1 MAIKK
6 GFGSSSIANIAN
18 GNKLDD
24 FSLKSNNNTNNN
36 TNKQPTDR
44 GWLPAPYNI
53 ITEPV
58 NAGGNTTNYGNN
70 YAASKKAFDER
81 VARIDQTE
89 EAANL
94 RQAWATPP
102 RVSIDNGRI
111 KLTGSTQFLAS
122 DTAQQLRNIF
132 KEMEGQTYNTEAL
145 NQQIEAWNV
154 DLQKMAEDN
163 MKNLDALNEMNYSIS
178 QTATSPNPH
187 MLTYSDLLRIGN
199 NVAVGRQEDALNS
212 DKLLF
217 VGYEW
222 DDEGNQIPKYMT
234 AKEFAK
240 EFNSTPD
247 PVGHSKNLAEA
258 FENRSADPLISG
270 KRRAWSQLNT
280 QAAEGDPGAI
290 AKLMYLQG
298 GSEGGPANV
307 VMSGT
312 ERFNDFVFTAS
323 INAMNGLTSG
333 LDFST
338 KWYDA
343 VFGNVLGLPR
353 LVGNI
358 SNVVSNGW
366 DWNKFWESDVVD
378 KQVEEMNDV
387 VSWANSYFSAV
398 TPGSTMLGATLGG
411 IEGMVASIAYNVVS
425 ANIGQELG
433 AKAVN
438 KGLTVAGKVLEK
450 TGQGVKISATIEG
463 AAGKLQGV
471 TSMNGSM
478 VTRTGHTITNA
489 TRGTAEL
496 SIVLPKFLVEKRPG
510 ITRAI
515 TESAFSIQAAS
526 QGAQL
531 AGMAGSDIGV
541 FVTKTTPTFES
552 LFGNGTHSQ
561 SLALATQGTKTVGY
575 RFMLGKKSLDSMR
588 NWSTGIRLGLNLYM
602 VGNYNAI
609 RHIDR
614 YLRDQYNGKDDGDM
628 ASYVAMN
635 TAKDVAI
642 AAALGIGGAT
652 INHFRQISRMSKI
665 APTRVVDAVQI
676 GADNSANGFYT
687 SSTSAQ
693 TAAKTKAKS
702 AEKTAAQAKAE
713 PAQETYTEMTKAFNS
728 SMTANGERFFVPNDA
743 TQATVVPGSSSV
755 AGPQGVAT
763 TTGIIRDNKLI
774 RSRIVPAVGGFNV
787 VSSARDLSTGEE
799 TTDITFHLDFD
810 SANKELQKS
819 TVPIVNPKTLGN
831 SDLAVSAN
839 VAPLSVDGLSAI
851 RHLPDGTSRLRISND
866 VLYLKPEEF
875 EQKVSDIVA
884 QMSPETAVEFTNSV
898 RSIDLDELGA
908 RIYGEGP
915 ELPAPQLRVPNNTE
929 EAKAFARD
937 VATARAVAQYNGD
950 RGVAIPTR
958 IDADTVDIA
967 RRRRMTTDTIF
978 YAQQPTE
985 FQAPEEDILGNK
997 RDDNG
1002 VINEYFGWNAEMDFA
1017 LGGAGKSVD
1026 AYKPGTESTT
1036 DNRYTSLQ
1044 NIIDKNP
1051 NSASL
1056 LRRQIGKTD
1065 YDLASGL
1072 AALWLVQYINDFGGA
1087 SALVNGFNV
1096 TTKTAAKDFI
1106 ASLYSG
1112 IPNAGAGNFTTPWF
1126 TADSIY
1132 DLTYRIG
1139 DESRV
1144 PNSMIAWKVTD
1155 NGNERLRMLDKTP
1168 GAVGDKSLFEYYRDE
1183 KGLVTDVILMS
1194 PDLYFNILK
1203 TEQGLTDEYI
1213 NDIMDGSDY
1222 YVEKISNKEQIDV
1235 PYLLYEKNSLGGYSG
1250 QEGRHRMAAAKRSGL
1265 RWAPVTITHPSGV
1278 DIDDILSRYASS
1290 SKVGATVNYTEW
1302 VSSLITLTSPYSD
1315 PVERFSKAIDEKL
1328 QEAKD
1333 AIAAYNRVY
1342 SGNEPLAGVHELLNI
1357 VENNKKQI
1365 VEFISSPSVEKSND
1379 IYNKVAKKAV
1389 KNFSNGIKEAI
1400 SKDGIKANIDF
1411 YLPGY
1416 IDKETG
1422 IAHLFTTD
1430 NVSIGLSNPDE
1441 AQPNIHVPRGT
1452 KVLRSDYLPY
1462 ITEDEAKNI
1471 NGDISG
1477 YHYII
1482 DTKNGYEKR
1491 GDDFYINKPNGDKHN
1506 PLAIEFTP
1514 KNTAIYYYDNAKNY
1528 GDLTNKLFKP
1538 LHDKKYLHDIYKVI
1552 LPGGDINQKT
1562 NPKLRTTK
1570 SLGIIPETNLTSF
1583 TNDLINRWDE
1593 LAAKNSKGLSLIDM
1607 YSATTNALDTLRE
1620 DFPDL
1625 YRAINDTPSDSSFGT
1640 ELRDIQSFLQQ
1651 RINEAEEAG
1660 ITYNPG
1666 GYMAWDVLG
1675 EMKKNL
1681 SLAALE
1687 NTSKFPSGLSRDMAA
1702 VKKMEGDASH
1712 ESMAPWVGQRGMA
1725 VAGNQVNS
1733 NVNPDDFAIDLGSL
1747 KPGDDYIDYGFAFVS
1762 FNPSVPTYYAN
1773 GKGDRFIIR
1782 YIGQEGTKVYYFG
1795 DQENFADRAHR
1806 ADGGALVIPRK
1817 AHGVVSSVQKMQDGT
1832 TIIYVVLDGKDG
1844 AYKGPIDNAN
1854 SSIEMVK
1861 TKKRETVDV
1870 EVRTPRKY
1878 VVTENGLTKGSF
1890 SDIQEALDY
1899 KAQGDRQI
1907 YELDPDTPVMDR
1919 PPVTTDSLYNPAVR
1933 SESAAGKMPEDTTYE
1948 APKFDASGN
1957 IERFNGL
1964 MASMPLL
1971 RESPTDYTQG
1981 IVDIAREVQSVYSGI
1996 AKTVD
2001 MPGLYE
2007 DYARQIA
2014 EGVEQPTVSPE
2025 LRDALAPLS
2034 SMLDAL
2040 GHYFDPS
2047 GSSLTQDFYLPT
2059 GAPSKKLASVEDALL
2074 HPDRAVDVDNPATVT
2089 FDEILVDPMRI
2100 GDSGFWEKR
2109 SGELFRDEDG
2119 NFTMAKAGTLEENL
2133 IAYTVAALTRGQNA
2147 LLVAANDE
2155 VAFSKFDR
2163 NRNPISTTEALK
2175 GLKGADKNRQK
2186 IRAAQ
2191 IKNARDYGKKLKN
2204 EKINKL
2210 EDNYDDKSVI
2220 DAIEEAYAAKDFAK
2234 DIDYT
2239 RKVAENS
2246 RTLGYRRT
2254 LTINNIKGS
2263 ALRFGTNN
2271 GFRGIANDIRKASY
2285 IKVTGTKWVTRGG
2298 EKRCVAFGLT
2308 DAQMADTEATVSEP
2322 AVNLGD
2328 SAMMLFAPDRA
2339 AGAFYRTILDQSEQW
2354 ATQGG
2359 WNLLNSI
2366 KDFARENFPLLSN
2379 PERAADK
2386 LFQKLT
2392 NNFDAYSDPTALYLA
2407 NQETI
2412 SAWIKSNAARNINS
2426 AIQMADIDAIDD
2438 RTIDAIDQIMTKALV
2453 GSSVY
2458 SSKIVS
2464 ALQRATYASTLWFN
2478 PSPMIGN
2485 LLSEPAR
2492 GIDFFGYKVFAKAMK
2507 QFISPKSR
2515 AIAKTELGELDT
2527 YLNNDPELVGL
2538 AAQVKSKLAKA
2549 FDSFENKAMSPLQK
2563 SEEQK
2568 NLLFWMM
2575 AKENAK
2581 LMYPKDP
2588 SAQLQ
2593 NALRTFNDVAIAGGA
2608 GTTPGVASSNLGRMA
2623 FVLKTFSLRNWDDF
2637 IEMTKQIGYGRS
2649 GSYSWDRTHRGQDT
2663 GGQGGYSSTAGGKF
2677 DYKKAGRF
2685 VGGTI
2690 LRRYLLWL
2698 FVLGPLGR
2706 SIWDALGGDPTG
2718 LTDNY
2723 SRGLYDDEGTDE
2735 YEGMTPLDNIINHIP
2750 TGFIFGTLKDFYFAA
2765 RRAGVDTGNFL
2776 GPIDIERD
2784 ARLQKDLKQHLPL
2797 GVMTRRVGDMLEL
2810 MDRGYSFNSN
2820 GNKTYAAP
2828 QTLHDTI
2835 RGFALG
2841 KSATSNAQAYNK
2853 YRYGAVNIW
2862 GDIFEGDWLDFA
2874 MSANP
2879 LAGDLNMVKFDT
2891 TRTNYNGVFHGSYN
2905 DVPVMQAAVA
2915 DLRERRAAI
2924 IRGYNE
2930 DLEKFTGEFEG
2941 LTDEQKKAKA
2951 AERREAKIQTF
2962 TEDVQRLVDEYQK
2975 AGNALSDKQINTLM
2989 YLFDFNEGDDD
3000 TYDSQIARE
3009 RYVQAELPDVS
3020 TNIIPKQDK
3029 NTGEVTEPNYF
3040 QRSLV
3045 YQNAVQGRYGIP
3057 REAAKAVDSAL
3068 SNFKNIYKEYK
3079 NRVNDLNDKAYSAA
3093 KGSAD
3098 RKKYQAAVEKVQEEY
3113 LNQLYT
3119 VLTPV
3124 VQQYGTEVLSSNDV
3138 IESLQPYMS
3147 SMVPYSSIKKY
3158 GLQYNNGND
3167 IVWGQLSDWV
3177 KNRWGATA
3185 PTAGSDPE
3193 ITNGIKEIKSLKDQG
3208 KISQAKS
3215 QARLLLERIARGS
3228 LSARNNDVIELRSLL
3243 YD

>member
-36 TNKQPTDR
+36 TNNLPTDR

-132 KEMEGQTYNTEAL
+132 KGMEGQTYNTEAL

-154 DLQKMAEDN
+154 DLQKMSEDN

-178 QTATSPNPH
+178 QTATGPNPH
-187 MLTYSDLLRIGN
+187 MLTYADLLRIGN

-234 AKEFAK
+234 AKEFAE
-240 EFNSTPD
+240 EFNSTPNHGKSAKD
-247 PVGHSKNLAEA
+247 LVERW
-258 FENRSADPLISG
+258 ENRNADSLISG
-270 KRRAWSQLNT
+270 KRRAWSQLNA
-280 QAAEGDPGAI
+280 QAREGDPGAI

-333 LDFST
+333 LDFAT

-343 VFGNVLGLPR
+343 AFGNIFGLPR

-411 IEGMVASIAYNVVS
+411 IEGAVASIAYNVVS
-425 ANIGQELG
+425 ANIGQEMG

-438 KGLTVAGKVLEK
+438 KGLTIAGKVLEK
-450 TGQGVKISATIEG
+450 TGQSVKISATIEG

-478 VTRTGHTITNA
+478 VTRTGHTIANA

-496 SIVLPKFLVEKRPG
+496 SIVLPKFLVEKFPG

-652 INHFRQISRMSKI
+652 INHFRQISMMSKI

-687 SSTSAQ
+687 SNTSAQ

-702 AEKTAAQAKAE
+702 AEKTATQAKAE

-728 SMTANGERFFVPNDA
+728 SMTANGERFFVPNDV

-763 TTGIIRDNKLI
+763 ATGVIKDNKLI

-787 VSSARDLSTGEE
+787 ISSSRDLATGEE
-799 TTDITFHLDFD
+799 TTDVTFHLDFD

-898 RSIDLDELGA
+898 RSIDLDELGS

-915 ELPAPQLRVPNNTE
+915 ELPAPQLRIPKNVE

-950 RGVAIPTR
+950 RGVVIPTR
-958 IDADTVDIA
+958 IDTTEPNPSILEKQKQLAELNDNIKTQHEQVARDMKELEDVSPKADAEEFIPKLDYETRKKLAKEFVANNSDYVVVYRNQNTWVDDWYSNGTGVSGDVNLFDSYGSDKGNL
-967 RRRRMTTDTIF
+967 RNSVWLTTDEAWSESKELASARDING
-978 YAQQPTE
+978 
-985 FQAPEEDILGNK
+985 APDQRVVIPIR
-997 RDDNG
+997 RDL
-1002 VINEYFGWNAEMDFA
+1002 I
-1017 LGGAGKSVD
+1017 VD
-1026 AYKPGTESTT
+1026 AGGEFPLYDS
-1036 DNRYTSLQ
+1036 SLGEADMSRGSKDD
-1044 NIIDKNP
+1044 IFGEIKYY
-1051 NSASL
+1051 S
-1056 LRRQIGKTD
+1056 LRRFSE
-1065 YDLASGL
+1065 LN
-1072 AALWLVQYINDFGGA
+1072 ND
-1087 SALVNGFNV
+1087 
-1096 TTKTAAKDFI
+1096 
-1106 ASLYSG
+1106 
-1112 IPNAGAGNFTTPWF
+1112 
-1126 TADSIY
+1126 
-1132 DLTYRIG
+1132 
-1139 DESRV
+1139 
-1144 PNSMIAWKVTD
+1144 
-1155 NGNERLRMLDKTP
+1155 
-1168 GAVGDKSLFEYYRDE
+1168 
-1183 KGLVTDVILMS
+1183 
-1194 PDLYFNILK
+1194 
-1203 TEQGLTDEYI
+1203 
-1213 NDIMDGSDY
+1213 
-1222 YVEKISNKEQIDV
+1222 
-1235 PYLLYEKNSLGGYSG
+1235 
-1250 QEGRHRMAAAKRSGL
+1250 
-1265 RWAPVTITHPSGV
+1265 
-1278 DIDDILSRYASS
+1278 
-1290 SKVGATVNYTEW
+1290 
-1302 VSSLITLTSPYSD
+1302 
-1315 PVERFSKAIDEKL
+1315 
-1328 QEAKD
+1328 
-1333 AIAAYNRVY
+1333 
-1342 SGNEPLAGVHELLNI
+1342 
-1357 VENNKKQI
+1357 
-1365 VEFISSPSVEKSND
+1365 
-1379 IYNKVAKKAV
+1379 
-1389 KNFSNGIKEAI
+1389 
-1400 SKDGIKANIDF
+1400 
-1411 YLPGY
+1411 
-1416 IDKETG
+1416 
-1422 IAHLFTTD
+1422 
-1430 NVSIGLSNPDE
+1430 
-1441 AQPNIHVPRGT
+1441 
-1452 KVLRSDYLPY
+1452 
-1462 ITEDEAKNI
+1462 
-1471 NGDISG
+1471 
-1477 YHYII
+1477 
-1482 DTKNGYEKR
+1482 
-1491 GDDFYINKPNGDKHN
+1491 
-1506 PLAIEFTP
+1506 
-1514 KNTAIYYYDNAKNY
+1514 
-1528 GDLTNKLFKP
+1528 
-1538 LHDKKYLHDIYKVI
+1538 KVI
-1552 LPGGDINQKT
+1552 LTRAREKDSWEEERNARMGRGEKDVVTPAMRNRL
-1562 NPKLRTTK
+1562 NPKYYDHQELVLFRDLQPDILKDGEKLMLDEYNKQNKVSDRVLRRR
-1570 SLGIIPETNLTSF
+1570 
-1583 TNDLINRWDE
+1583 NDNVLFSKKILSDMEKER
-1593 LAAKNSKGLSLIDM
+1593 KGLEKVIKK
-1607 YSATTNALDTLRE
+1607 
-1620 DFPDL
+1620 
-1625 YRAINDTPSDSSFGT
+1625 
-1640 ELRDIQSFLQQ
+1640 ELS
-1651 RINEAEEAG
+1651 
-1660 ITYNPG
+1660 T
-1666 GYMAWDVLG
+1666 
-1675 EMKKNL
+1675 
-1681 SLAALE
+1681 
-1687 NTSKFPSGLSRDMAA
+1687 
-1702 VKKMEGDASH
+1702 H
-1712 ESMAPWVGQRGMA
+1712 
-1725 VAGNQVNS
+1725 
-1733 NVNPDDFAIDLGSL
+1733 
-1747 KPGDDYIDYGFAFVS
+1747 
-1762 FNPSVPTYYAN
+1762 
-1773 GKGDRFIIR
+1773 
-1782 YIGQEGTKVYYFG
+1782 
-1795 DQENFADRAHR
+1795 H
-1806 ADGGALVIPRK
+1806 
-1817 AHGVVSSVQKMQDGT
+1817 
-1832 TIIYVVLDGKDG
+1832 
-1844 AYKGPIDNAN
+1844 
-1854 SSIEMVK
+1854 
-1861 TKKRETVDV
+1861 
-1870 EVRTPRKY
+1870 KY

-1919 PPVTTDSLYNPAVR
+1919 PPVTTDSLYNPTVR

-1981 IVDIAREVQSVYSGI
+1981 IVDIAREVQSVYSGL
-1996 AKTVD
+1996 AKNVD

-2163 NRNPISTTEALK
+2163 NRNQISTTEALK

-2191 IKNARDYGKKLKN
+2191 IKNARGYGKKLKG

-2210 EDNYDDKSVI
+2210 EGDYDDKSVI

-2234 DIDYT
+2234 DINYT
-2239 RKVAENS
+2239 RNVAGNS
-2246 RTLGYRRT
+2246 RVLGYRRT

-2285 IKVTGTKWVTRGG
+2285 IKVTGTKWVTRYG
-2298 EKRCVAFGLT
+2298 EKRCVSFGLT
-2308 DAQMADTEATVSEP
+2308 DAQMAETEATVSEP

-2339 AGAFYRTILDQSEQW
+2339 AGTFYRSILDQSEQW

-2359 WNLLNSI
+2359 FELLNSI

-2379 PERAADK
+2379 PERAAET
-2386 LFQKLT
+2386 LFQQLT
-2392 NNFDAYSDPTALYLA
+2392 RNFDAYNDPTALYLA

-2412 SAWIKSNAARNINS
+2412 STWIKKMAATHINS
-2426 AIQMADIDAIDD
+2426 AIQMADVDAMDD

-2492 GIDFFGYKVFAKAMK
+2492 GIDFFHYKVFAKAMK
-2507 QFISPKSR
+2507 QFISPKAR
-2515 AIAKTELGELDT
+2515 AIAKTELGDIDT

-2538 AAQVKSKLAKA
+2538 AAQVKSKLARA

-2581 LMYPKDP
+2581 LIYPKDP

-2608 GTTPGVASSNLGRMA
+2608 GTTPGIASSNLGRMA

-2649 GSYSWDRTHRGQDT
+2649 GSYYWDRTHRGRDT
-2663 GGQGGYSSTAGGKF
+2663 GGQGGYSSTAGSNKF

-2685 VGGTI
+2685 VGGTL

-2750 TGFIFGTLKDFYFAA
+2750 TGFVFGTLKDFYFAA

-2784 ARLQKDLKQHLPL
+2784 ARLQKDIKQHLPL

-2810 MDRGYSFNSN
+2810 MDRGYSFNNN

-2930 DLEKFTGEFEG
+2930 DLEKFTGDFEG

-3020 TNIIPKQDK
+3020 TNIVPKQDK
-3029 NTGEVTEPNYF
+3029 ESGEVTEPNYF

-3068 SNFKNIYKEYK
+3068 SNFKNVYKEYK

-3119 VLTPV
+3119 ALTPV

-3193 ITNGIKEIKSLKDQG
+3193 ITNGIKEIKSLKNQG
-3208 KISQAKS
+3208 KTAQAKS

-3228 LSARNNDVIELRSLL
+3228 LSARNNDVLELRSLL

>member
-36 TNKQPTDR
+36 TNNLPTDR

-132 KEMEGQTYNTEAL
+132 KEMDGQTYNTESL
-145 NQQIEAWNV
+145 NKQIEAWNV
-154 DLQKMAEDN
+154 DLQKMSEDN
-163 MKNLDALNEMNYSIS
+163 MKNLDTLNEMNYSIS
-178 QTATSPNPH
+178 QTATGPNPH
-187 MLTYSDLLRIGN
+187 MLTYADLLRIGN

-234 AKEFAK
+234 AKEFAE

-280 QAAEGDPGAI
+280 QAKEGDPGAI

-333 LDFST
+333 LDFAT
-338 KWYDA
+338 KWYNA
-343 VFGNVLGLPR
+343 AFGNVLGIPR
-353 LVGNI
+353 LIGNI
-358 SNVVSNGW
+358 SNVVGNGW

-411 IEGMVASIAYNVVS
+411 IEGAVASIAYNVVS
-425 ANIGQELG
+425 AGIGQEM
-433 AKAVN
+433 AAQAVN
-438 KGLTVAGKVLEK
+438 KGLTTAGNALELS
-450 TGQGVKISATIEG
+450 GQGIRISATIEG
-463 AAGKLQGV
+463 AAGKLQGL
-471 TSMNGSM
+471 TTMNGSL
-478 VTRTGHTITNA
+478 VTGIGNTIANA

-496 SIVLPKFLVEKRPG
+496 SVVLPKFLVEKFPG
-510 ITRAI
+510 IARAI
-515 TESAFSIQAAS
+515 TEVAFSIQSAS

-531 AGMAGSDIGV
+531 AGMAGSDVGV
-541 FVTKTTPTFES
+541 FVTNTSPAFKS
-552 LFGNGTHSQ
+552 LFNNGAQ
-561 SLALATQGTKTVGY
+561 SLALITQGAKTVGNK
-575 RFMLGKKSLDSMR
+575 FMLGKQALDSMR

-602 VGNYNAI
+602 AGNYNTI

-628 ASYVAMN
+628 ASYVAIN

-652 INHFRQISRMSKI
+652 FNHLRQISKMSKI
-665 APTRVVDAVQI
+665 APTRMVDTVQT

-687 SSTSAQ
+687 S
-693 TAAKTKAKS
+693 TASSKTTAKT
-702 AEKTAAQAKAE
+702 KAE
-713 PAQETYTEMTKAFNS
+713 PAQEAHDEVTNIFNS

-743 TQATVVPGSSSV
+743 TQAVVVPGSSSV

-763 TTGIIRDNKLI
+763 ATGVIKDNKLI

-787 VSSARDLSTGEE
+787 VSSARDLATGEE
-799 TTDITFHLDFD
+799 TTDVTFHLDFD
-810 SANKELQKS
+810 SANDELQKS

-898 RSIDLDELGA
+898 RSIDLDELGT

-915 ELPAPQLRVPNNTE
+915 ELPAPQLRIPKNVE

-950 RGVAIPTR
+950 RGVVIPTK
-958 IDADTVDIA
+958 IDADTVDIV
-967 RRRRMTTDTIF
+967 RRRRMVNERTFIGTTENDYQQTEYNPITLDRNFMTAEQNSWSGDAPNGAMSFAIGEDTDYIF
-978 YAQQPTE
+978 A
-985 FQAPEEDILGNK
+985 EDILTNKDIRNTFNSKNEIEEYNDIVALGALTNIGITDDDEISVMLPPALNNNESFEERAFREIIGNTALK
-997 RDDNG
+997 YRLSRYRDALSARDIKELIVKTINSYRGMTRETGALANLDRYEKFLIKNVDRAKKWIEKNRIINDRNKNIHDEFSKLVARARAGYAEALHNG
-1002 VINEYFGWNAEMDFA
+1002 ITSDLKTKGKSIVTPIVVPAQVDIEKGIAIFSPSNIDLTRRVSQGIEDENEYLIHLPKGTKILQYAYRKN
-1017 LGGAGKSVD
+1017 GGALTYEWVADLSSGYDNAGRKIIDSDDGSYGAKEIFVKTPSGKKYTPKALEYDPSTYMLYKGGRD
-1026 AYKPGTESTT
+1026 WFDPGAYTQAGKDFLAPTGAVPGYKDGFRNMYDITKPSGIVNRVNSFLRKYNFVEDSIQNRWSLLEKNHFHDGDISAFT
-1036 DNRYTSLQ
+1036 DHEKTPGYMTSLINSLTNRELNSIDDGFVFTEESPLAETLSKARHAGKDVASNFVNELGEVLKD
-1044 NIIDKNP
+1044 NIIRYLDENNLLPIHDKATAILTGATGDYETVLPDYVIEDTLRAVDNLIAKYSDELP
-1051 NSASL
+1051 TGYSKIMENVIDYGTRGSHSVKNVPMLYTHRGLNEKGNFINRANGDLPYASAQPGDHIVSNDFMFTTFNAMTPFYYANENSAADGHQYVLTIGTPRDSEVYYYGDVDGDFNQEL
-1056 LRRQIGKTD
+1056 HRQDGGAVVIP
-1065 YDLASGL
+1065 LASGMT
-1072 AALWLVQYINDFGGA
+1072 V
-1087 SALVNGFNV
+1087 V
-1096 TTKTAAKDFI
+1096 
-1106 ASLYSG
+1106 
-1112 IPNAGAGNFTTPWF
+1112 
-1126 TADSIY
+1126 
-1132 DLTYRIG
+1132 
-1139 DESRV
+1139 SRV
-1144 PNSMIAWKVTD
+1144 
-1155 NGNERLRMLDKTP
+1155 ELTP
-1168 GAVGDKSLFEYYRDE
+1168 DITWLTLVRD
-1183 KGLVTDVILMS
+1183 
-1194 PDLYFNILK
+1194 
-1203 TEQGLTDEYI
+1203 
-1213 NDIMDGSDY
+1213 
-1222 YVEKISNKEQIDV
+1222 
-1235 PYLLYEKNSLGGYSG
+1235 
-1250 QEGRHRMAAAKRSGL
+1250 
-1265 RWAPVTITHPSGV
+1265 
-1278 DIDDILSRYASS
+1278 
-1290 SKVGATVNYTEW
+1290 
-1302 VSSLITLTSPYSD
+1302 
-1315 PVERFSKAIDEKL
+1315 
-1328 QEAKD
+1328 
-1333 AIAAYNRVY
+1333 
-1342 SGNEPLAGVHELLNI
+1342 
-1357 VENNKKQI
+1357 
-1365 VEFISSPSVEKSND
+1365 
-1379 IYNKVAKKAV
+1379 
-1389 KNFSNGIKEAI
+1389 
-1400 SKDGIKANIDF
+1400 SKDG
-1411 YLPGY
+1411 
-1416 IDKETG
+1416 T
-1422 IAHLFTTD
+1422 
-1430 NVSIGLSNPDE
+1430 
-1441 AQPNIHVPRGT
+1441 
-1452 KVLRSDYLPY
+1452 PY
-1462 ITEDEAKNI
+1462 
-1471 NGDISG
+1471 S
-1477 YHYII
+1477 
-1482 DTKNGYEKR
+1482 
-1491 GDDFYINKPNGDKHN
+1491 
-1506 PLAIEFTP
+1506 
-1514 KNTAIYYYDNAKNY
+1514 
-1528 GDLTNKLFKP
+1528 
-1538 LHDKKYLHDIYKVI
+1538 
-1552 LPGGDINQKT
+1552 
-1562 NPKLRTTK
+1562 
-1570 SLGIIPETNLTSF
+1570 
-1583 TNDLINRWDE
+1583 
-1593 LAAKNSKGLSLIDM
+1593 
-1607 YSATTNALDTLRE
+1607 
-1620 DFPDL
+1620 
-1625 YRAINDTPSDSSFGT
+1625 
-1640 ELRDIQSFLQQ
+1640 
-1651 RINEAEEAG
+1651 
-1660 ITYNPG
+1660 
-1666 GYMAWDVLG
+1666 
-1675 EMKKNL
+1675 
-1681 SLAALE
+1681 
-1687 NTSKFPSGLSRDMAA
+1687 
-1702 VKKMEGDASH
+1702 
-1712 ESMAPWVGQRGMA
+1712 
-1725 VAGNQVNS
+1725 
-1733 NVNPDDFAIDLGSL
+1733 
-1747 KPGDDYIDYGFAFVS
+1747 
-1762 FNPSVPTYYAN
+1762 
-1773 GKGDRFIIR
+1773 
-1782 YIGQEGTKVYYFG
+1782 
-1795 DQENFADRAHR
+1795 
-1806 ADGGALVIPRK
+1806 
-1817 AHGVVSSVQKMQDGT
+1817 
-1832 TIIYVVLDGKDG
+1832 
-1844 AYKGPIDNAN
+1844 GPIDKDV
-1854 SSIEMVK
+1854 ITLQEQV
-1861 TKKRETVDV
+1861 TKKRKTVDV
-1870 EVRTPRKY
+1870 ETRTPRKY

-1919 PPVTTDSLYNPAVR
+1919 PPVTTDSLYNPTVR

-1948 APKFDASGN
+1948 APKFDATGN

-2074 HPDRAVDVDNPATVT
+2074 HPDRAADVDNPATVT

-2163 NRNPISTTEALK
+2163 NRNQISTTEALK

-2191 IKNARDYGKKLKN
+2191 IKNARGYGKKLKN

-2210 EDNYDDKSVI
+2210 EGDYDDKSVI

-2234 DIDYT
+2234 NINYT
-2239 RKVAENS
+2239 RNVAENS

-2285 IKVTGTKWVTRGG
+2285 IKVTGTKWVTRYG
-2298 EKRCVAFGLT
+2298 EKRCVSFGLT
-2308 DAQMADTEATVSEP
+2308 DAQMAETEATVSEP

-2339 AGAFYRTILDQSEQW
+2339 AGTFYRSILDQSEQW

-2359 WNLLNSI
+2359 FELLNSI

-2379 PERAADK
+2379 PERAAEK
-2386 LFQKLT
+2386 LFQQLT
-2392 NNFDAYSDPTALYLA
+2392 RNFDAYSDPTALYLA

-2412 SAWIKSNAARNINS
+2412 STWIKKMAATHINS
-2426 AIQMADIDAIDD
+2426 AIQMADVDAMDD

-2492 GIDFFGYKVFAKAMK
+2492 GIDFFHYKVFAKAMK
-2507 QFISPKSR
+2507 QFISPKAR
-2515 AIAKTELGELDT
+2515 AIAKTELGDIDT

-2538 AAQVKSKLAKA
+2538 AAQVKSKLTRA

-2581 LMYPKDP
+2581 LIYPKDP

-2608 GTTPGVASSNLGRMA
+2608 GTTPGIASSNLGRMA

-2649 GSYSWDRTHRGQDT
+2649 GSYYWDRTHRGRDT
-2663 GGQGGYSSTAGGKF
+2663 GGQGGYSSTAGSNKF

-2685 VGGTI
+2685 VGGTL

-2750 TGFIFGTLKDFYFAA
+2750 TGFVFGTLKDFYFAA
-2765 RRAGVDTGNFL
+2765 RRAGVETGNFL

-2784 ARLQKDLKQHLPL
+2784 ARLQKDIKQHLPL

-2810 MDRGYSFNSN
+2810 MDRGYSFNNN

-2930 DLEKFTGEFEG
+2930 DLEKFTGDFEG

-2951 AERREAKIQTF
+2951 AERREAKIKAF

-3020 TNIIPKQDK
+3020 TNIVPKQDK
-3029 NTGEVTEPNYF
+3029 ESGEVTEPNYF

-3068 SNFKNIYKEYK
+3068 SNFKNVYKEYK

-3119 VLTPV
+3119 ALTPV

-3193 ITNGIKEIKSLKDQG
+3193 ITNGIKEIKSLKNQG
-3208 KISQAKS
+3208 KTAQAKS

-3228 LSARNNDVIELRSLL
+3228 LSARNNDVLELRSLL

>member
-1 MAIKK
+1 MAIRP
-6 GFGSSSIANIAN
+6 GFGITNIVNGGTLDNFLPEAN
-18 GNKLDD
+18 K
-24 FSLKSNNNTNNN
+24 NTEN
-36 TNKQPTDR
+36 QSTDR
-44 GWLPAPYNI
+44 GWLPAPYNV

-58 NAGGNTTNYGNN
+58 DAGGNTTNYGNN

-102 RVSIDNGRI
+102 RVGVENGRL
-111 KLTGSTQFLAS
+111 KLTGSSQFLAS
-122 DTAQQLRNIF
+122 DTANQLRSIF

-154 DLQKMAEDN
+154 DLQKMAEAN

-178 QTATSPNPH
+178 QTATGPNPH
-187 MLTYSDLLRIGN
+187 MLTYADLLRIGN
-199 NVAVGRQEDALNS
+199 NVAVGKQEDALNS
-212 DKLLF
+212 DKLIF

-234 AKEFAK
+234 AKEFAD

-247 PVGHSKNLAEA
+247 PVGHAKNLTEA
-258 FENRSADPLISG
+258 WENRSADTLISG
-270 KRRAWSQLNT
+270 KRRAWSQLNA
-280 QAAEGDPGAI
+280 QAKEGDPGAI

-307 VMSGT
+307 VMSGA
-312 ERFNDFVFTAS
+312 ERFNDFVFITS
-323 INAMNGLTSG
+323 INAMNGLTAG
-333 LDFST
+333 LDFAT
-338 KWYDA
+338 EWYNA
-343 VFGNVLGLPR
+343 PFGNIFGLPR
-353 LVGNI
+353 LIGNI
-358 SNVVSNGW
+358 NNVAENGG
-366 DWNKFWESDVVD
+366 DWSKFWESDVVD
-378 KQVEEMNDV
+378 KQVEEMNDA

-425 ANIGQELG
+425 ANIGQEL
-433 AKAVN
+433 AAQVVN
-438 KGLTVAGKVLEK
+438 KGLTAAGNALELS
-450 TGQGVKISATIEG
+450 GHGVRISATIEG

-478 VTRTGHTITNA
+478 VTGTGYTLANA
-489 TRGTAEL
+489 TKGTAEL
-496 SIVLPKFLVEKRPG
+496 SIVLPKFLVEGKLQGLGRL
-510 ITRAI
+510 I
-515 TESAFSIQAAS
+515 TEGAFSIQAAA

-531 AGMAGSDIGV
+531 AGMAGADAGV
-541 FVTKTTPTFES
+541 FVTNTNPAFQS
-552 LFGNGTHSQ
+552 LFNNGTQ
-561 SLALATQGTKTVGY
+561 SLAMITQGAKTVSNS
-575 RFMLGKKSLDSMR
+575 FILGKQALDSMR
-588 NWSTGIRLGLNLYM
+588 NWSTGIRLGFNLYM
-602 VGNYNAI
+602 AGNYFAI

-628 ASYVAMN
+628 ASYVALN
-635 TAKDVAI
+635 TARDVAI
-642 AAALGIGGAT
+642 SAALGVGGAT
-652 INHFRQISRMSKI
+652 INHFRQISKMSKM
-665 APTRVVDAVQI
+665 APTRVVDTAQI
-676 GADNSANGFYT
+676 GTANSANGFYT
-687 SSTSAQ
+687 SSASAQ
-693 TAAKTKAKS
+693 ATAQT
-702 AEKTAAQAKAE
+702 KAE
-713 PAQETYTEMTKAFNS
+713 PAQETYVETTKLFNS

-763 TTGIIRDNKLI
+763 ATGIIKDNKLI

-787 VSSARDLSTGEE
+787 VSSARDLATGEE
-799 TTDITFHLDFD
+799 TTDVTFHLDFD
-810 SANKELQKS
+810 SANNELQKS

-884 QMSPETAVEFTNSV
+884 QMSPEMAVEFTNSV
-898 RSIDLDELGA
+898 RSIDLDSLAA

-915 ELPAPQLRVPNNTE
+915 ELPAPQLRVPKNAE

-937 VATARAVAQYNGD
+937 VATARAVSQYNGD
-950 RGVAIPTR
+950 RGVVIPTK
-958 IDADTVDIA
+958 IDADTVDVV
-967 RRRRMTTDTIF
+967 RRRRMTTDTVF

-1002 VINEYFGWNAEMDFA
+1002 VVNEFSGWNTEMDFA
-1017 LGGAGKSVD
+1017 LGGTGKSVD
-1026 AYKPGTESTT
+1026 VYGTGAESTA
-1036 DNRYTSLQ
+1036 DKRYTSLQ

-1051 NSASL
+1051 NSAAL
-1056 LRRQIGKTD
+1056 LRRQVGKTD

-1072 AALWLVQYINDFGGA
+1072 AALWVVKYITGFGG
-1087 SALVNGFNV
+1087 STSLVNSFNI

-1106 ASLYSG
+1106 ASLYG
-1112 IPNAGAGNFTTPWF
+1112 GRPNSGAGYAVTPWF

-1132 DLTYRIG
+1132 DLTYQIG
-1139 DESRV
+1139 GESRA
-1144 PNSMIAWKVTD
+1144 PGSMSVWKVTD
-1155 NGNERLRMLDKTP
+1155 SGNDRLRMLDKTP
-1168 GAVGDKSLFEYYRDE
+1168 GAVGEKSLFEYYRDE
-1183 KGLVTDVILMS
+1183 KGLVTDVVVMS
-1194 PDLYFNILK
+1194 PDAYFNILK
-1203 TEQGLTDEYI
+1203 VEQGLTDEYI
-1213 NDIMDGSDY
+1213 NDIMDNSDY

-1235 PYLLYEKNSLGGYSG
+1235 PYLLCEKNSLGGYSG

-1265 RWAPVTITHPSGV
+1265 LWVPVTITHPSGV
-1278 DIDDILSRYASS
+1278 SVDDILSRYGSS
-1290 SKVGATVNYTEW
+1290 EMGTTLNYTDW
-1302 VSSLITLTSPYSD
+1302 VSSLITLTSPYGD
-1315 PVERFSKAIDEKL
+1315 PVGRFSKAIDEELK
-1328 QEAKD
+1328 EAED
-1333 AIAAYNRVY
+1333 SIAAYNRIY
-1342 SGNEPLAGVHELLNI
+1342 SGNEPLAGVREFLNI
-1357 VENNKKQI
+1357 VESNKEQI
-1365 VEFISSPSVEKSND
+1365 AEFISSPSIKESND

-1389 KNFSNGIKEAI
+1389 KNFSNGVKEAI

-1422 IAHLFTTD
+1422 IAHLFMTD
-1430 NVSIGLSNPDE
+1430 SVTIGLRNPDE
-1441 AQPNIHVPRGT
+1441 PQPNLHVPRGT

-1462 ITEDEAKNI
+1462 IPDREVEDITGNV
-1471 NGDISG
+1471 SG
-1477 YHYII
+1477 YHYIV

-1491 GDDFYINKPNGDKHN
+1491 GDGYYLNKPNGDSHN
-1506 PLAIEFTP
+1506 PRTIEFTP
-1514 KNTAIYYYDNAKNY
+1514 KNTAIYNYSDTKNY

-1562 NPKLRTTK
+1562 NPKLRTVK
-1570 SLGIIPETNLTSF
+1570 SLGVIPETDLTSF
-1583 TNDLINRWDE
+1583 TNDLIAKWDN
-1593 LAAKNSKGLSLIDM
+1593 LAGRTSNGLSLLDM
-1607 YSATTNALDTLRE
+1607 YSATMEALDTLKE

-1625 YRAINDTPSDSSFGT
+1625 YHAIDDKPSNSAFGT
-1640 ELRDIQSFLQQ
+1640 ELRDIKSFLQR
-1651 RINEAEEAG
+1651 RINEDEEDG

-1666 GYMAWDVLG
+1666 GYMAWDVFG
-1675 EMKKNL
+1675 IMKKNL
-1681 SLAALE
+1681 ALAALE
-1687 NTSKFPSGLSRDMAA
+1687 DTSKFPSGFSRDMAA

-1725 VAGNQVNS
+1725 IEGNQVNRD
-1733 NVNPDDFAIDLGSL
+1733 VNPNDFAIDLGSL
-1747 KPGDDYIDYGFAFVS
+1747 KPGDDYIDYGFAFVTL
-1762 FNPSVPTYYAN
+1762 NPSVPTYYAN

-1795 DQENFADRAHR
+1795 DQKNFADQAHR

-1832 TIIYVVLDGKDG
+1832 TIIYVVLDGKNG
-1844 AYKGPIDNAN
+1844 AYKGPIDNA
-1854 SSIEMVK
+1854 SSSVEMVE
-1861 TKKRETVDV
+1861 TKKRKTVDV

-1878 VVTENGLTKGSF
+1878 VVTENGLTKESF
-1890 SDIQEALDY
+1890 SDVQEALDY

-1907 YELDPDTPVMDR
+1907 YELDSDTPVMDR
-1919 PPVTTDSLYNPAVR
+1919 PPVTTDSLYNPVVR
-1933 SESAAGKMPEDTTYE
+1933 SESAAGKMPEDTAYE
-1948 APKFDASGN
+1948 APKFDASGH
-1957 IERFNGL
+1957 IERFNDL
-1964 MASMPLL
+1964 MVSMPLL

-1981 IVDIAREVQSVYSGI
+1981 IVDIAREVQAVYNGI
-1996 AKTVD
+1996 AETVD
-2001 MPGLYE
+2001 MPALYE

-2014 EGVEQPTVSPE
+2014 EDVEQPTVSPE
-2025 LRDALAPLS
+2025 LRGALAPLS

-2074 HPDRAVDVDNPATVT
+2074 HPERAVDVDNPAAVT

-2155 VAFSKFDR
+2155 VAFAKFDR

-2191 IKNARDYGKKLKN
+2191 IKNARGYDKKLKN

-2210 EDNYDDKSVI
+2210 EDNYDDKNVI
-2220 DAIEEAYAAKDFAK
+2220 DAIEETYAAKDFAK

-2239 RKVAENS
+2239 RNVAENS
-2246 RTLGYRRT
+2246 RILGYRRT
-2254 LTINNIKGS
+2254 LTINNLKGS
-2263 ALRFGTNN
+2263 ALRFGSNN
-2271 GFRGIANDIRKASY
+2271 GFRGIANDIRRASH
-2285 IKVTGTKWVTRGG
+2285 IKVTGTKWVTRYG

-2308 DAQMADTEATVSEP
+2308 DAQMAETEATVSEP

-2359 WNLLNSI
+2359 MGLLNSI

-2379 PERAADK
+2379 PERAAEK

-2392 NNFDAYSDPTALYLA
+2392 RNFNAYNDPTALYLA

-2412 SAWIKSNAARNINS
+2412 SAWIKNNAARNINS
-2426 AIQMADIDAIDD
+2426 AIQMADVDAMDD

-2453 GSSVY
+2453 GSAVY
-2458 SSKIVS
+2458 NSKIVS
-2464 ALQRATYASTLWFN
+2464 VLQRATYAATLWFN
-2478 PSPMIGN
+2478 PSPMVGN

-2507 QFISPKSR
+2507 QFISPKAR
-2515 AIAKTELGELDT
+2515 AIAKTELGDLDS

-2538 AAQVKSKLAKA
+2538 AAQVKSKLARA

-2593 NALRTFNDVAIAGGA
+2593 NALRTFNDVAIAGGP

-2637 IEMTKQIGYGRS
+2637 IEMTEQIGYGRS
-2649 GSYSWDRTHRGQDT
+2649 GSYKWDRTRRGRDT
-2663 GGQGGYSSTAGGKF
+2663 GGQGGYSSTAGSKKF
-2677 DYKKAGRF
+2677 NYKKAGRF
-2685 VGGTI
+2685 LGGTL

-2718 LTDNY
+2718 LTENY

-2765 RRAGVDTGNFL
+2765 RRAGVETGDFL

-2797 GVMTRRVGDMLEL
+2797 GVVTRRVGDMLEL
-2810 MDRGYSFNSN
+2810 MDRGYSYNSN

-2828 QTLHDTI
+2828 QTLHDVLL
-2835 RGFALG
+2835 GFTLG
-2841 KSATSNAQAYNK
+2841 KNATSNAQAYNK

-2879 LAGDLNMVKFDT
+2879 LAGDLNMAKFDT
-2891 TRTNYNGVFHGSYN
+2891 TRTDYNGVFHGSYN

-2915 DLRERRAAI
+2915 DLRDRRATI
-2924 IRGYNE
+2924 IREYNE

-2951 AERREAKIQTF
+2951 AERREAKIRTF
-2962 TEDVQRLVDEYQK
+2962 TEDIQRLVDEYQK

-3020 TNIIPKQDK
+3020 MNIVPKQDK
-3029 NTGEVTEPNYF
+3029 DTGEVTEPNYF

-3068 SNFKNIYKEYK
+3068 ADFKNVYKEYK
-3079 NRVNDLNDKAYSAA
+3079 KRVSELNDKAYSAA

-3098 RKKYQAAVEKVQEEY
+3098 RKKYQAEVEKVQEEY

-3119 VLTPV
+3119 ALTPV

>member
-6 GFGSSSIANIAN
+6 GFGSSSIASIAN

-24 FSLKSNNNTNNN
+24 FSLKSNDNTNNN
-36 TNKQPTDR
+36 TNNLPTDR

-70 YAASKKAFDER
+70 YAASKEAFDER

-102 RVSIDNGRI
+102 RVSIENGRI

-122 DTAQQLRNIF
+122 DTAQQLHNIF
-132 KEMEGQTYNTEAL
+132 KEMEGQTYNTESL

-163 MKNLDALNEMNYSIS
+163 MKNLDTLNEMNYSIS
-178 QTATSPNPH
+178 QTATGPNPH
-187 MLTYSDLLRIGN
+187 MLTYADLLRIGN

-212 DKLLF
+212 DKLIF
-217 VGYEW
+217 VDYEW

-234 AKEFAK
+234 AKEFAE
-240 EFNSTPD
+240 EFNSTPNPGKPAYTLGEVWD
-247 PVGHSKNLAEA
+247 NAWSNLPEKW
-258 FENRSADPLISG
+258 ENRNADALISG

-280 QAAEGDPGAI
+280 QAKEGDPGAI

-333 LDFST
+333 LDFAT

-343 VFGNVLGLPR
+343 AFGNIFGLPR

-358 SNVVSNGW
+358 SNVISNGW
-366 DWNKFWESDVVD
+366 DWNKFWESDIVD

-411 IEGMVASIAYNVVS
+411 IEGAVASIAYSVVS
-425 ANIGQELG
+425 ANIGQELE

-438 KGLTVAGKVLEK
+438 KGLTIAGKVLEK

-478 VTRTGHTITNA
+478 VTRTGLTIANA

-496 SIVLPKFLVEKRPG
+496 SVVLPKFLVEKFPG
-510 ITRAI
+510 IARAI
-515 TESAFSIQAAS
+515 TERAFYIQAAS

-552 LFGNGTHSQ
+552 LFGNGAHSQ
-561 SLALATQGTKTVGY
+561 SLVLATQGTKTVGHGV
-575 RFMLGKKSLDSMR
+575 MLGKKSLDSMR

-628 ASYVAMN
+628 ASYVAIN
-635 TAKDVAI
+635 TARDVAI

-687 SSTSAQ
+687 SNTSSQTTAQ
-693 TAAKTKAKS
+693 AKAKTTKNTTSQAEAKTTKNTTS
-702 AEKTAAQAKAE
+702 QTKAE
-713 PAQETYTEMTKAFNS
+713 PAQETYTELTKMFNS

-755 AGPQGVAT
+755 VGPQGVAT
-763 TTGIIRDNKLI
+763 ATGIIKDNKLI

-787 VSSARDLSTGEE
+787 VSSARDLATGEE

-810 SANKELQKS
+810 SANEELQKS

-839 VAPLSVDGLSAI
+839 VAPLSVGGLSAI
-851 RHLPDGTSRLRISND
+851 RHLPDGTSRLRISNG

-884 QMSPETAVEFTNSV
+884 QMSPETAAEFTHSV

-915 ELPAPQLRVPNNTE
+915 ELPAPQLRVPKNAE

-937 VATARAVAQYNGD
+937 VATARAVAQFNGN
-950 RGVAIPTR
+950 RGVVIPTR
-958 IDADTVDIA
+958 VDADTVDIV
-967 RRRRMTTDTIF
+967 RC
-978 YAQQPTE
+978 
-985 FQAPEEDILGNK
+985 
-997 RDDNG
+997 
-1002 VINEYFGWNAEMDFA
+1002 
-1017 LGGAGKSVD
+1017 
-1026 AYKPGTESTT
+1026 
-1036 DNRYTSLQ
+1036 
-1044 NIIDKNP
+1044 
-1051 NSASL
+1051 
-1056 LRRQIGKTD
+1056 
-1065 YDLASGL
+1065 
-1072 AALWLVQYINDFGGA
+1072 
-1087 SALVNGFNV
+1087 
-1096 TTKTAAKDFI
+1096 
-1106 ASLYSG
+1106 
-1112 IPNAGAGNFTTPWF
+1112 
-1126 TADSIY
+1126 
-1132 DLTYRIG
+1132 
-1139 DESRV
+1139 
-1144 PNSMIAWKVTD
+1144 
-1155 NGNERLRMLDKTP
+1155 
-1168 GAVGDKSLFEYYRDE
+1168 
-1183 KGLVTDVILMS
+1183 
-1194 PDLYFNILK
+1194 
-1203 TEQGLTDEYI
+1203 
-1213 NDIMDGSDY
+1213 
-1222 YVEKISNKEQIDV
+1222 
-1235 PYLLYEKNSLGGYSG
+1235 
-1250 QEGRHRMAAAKRSGL
+1250 
-1265 RWAPVTITHPSGV
+1265 
-1278 DIDDILSRYASS
+1278 
-1290 SKVGATVNYTEW
+1290 
-1302 VSSLITLTSPYSD
+1302 
-1315 PVERFSKAIDEKL
+1315 
-1328 QEAKD
+1328 
-1333 AIAAYNRVY
+1333 
-1342 SGNEPLAGVHELLNI
+1342 
-1357 VENNKKQI
+1357 
-1365 VEFISSPSVEKSND
+1365 
-1379 IYNKVAKKAV
+1379 
-1389 KNFSNGIKEAI
+1389 
-1400 SKDGIKANIDF
+1400 
-1411 YLPGY
+1411 
-1416 IDKETG
+1416 
-1422 IAHLFTTD
+1422 
-1430 NVSIGLSNPDE
+1430 
-1441 AQPNIHVPRGT
+1441 
-1452 KVLRSDYLPY
+1452 
-1462 ITEDEAKNI
+1462 
-1471 NGDISG
+1471 
-1477 YHYII
+1477 
-1482 DTKNGYEKR
+1482 
-1491 GDDFYINKPNGDKHN
+1491 
-1506 PLAIEFTP
+1506 
-1514 KNTAIYYYDNAKNY
+1514 
-1528 GDLTNKLFKP
+1528 
-1538 LHDKKYLHDIYKVI
+1538 
-1552 LPGGDINQKT
+1552 
-1562 NPKLRTTK
+1562 
-1570 SLGIIPETNLTSF
+1570 
-1583 TNDLINRWDE
+1583 
-1593 LAAKNSKGLSLIDM
+1593 
-1607 YSATTNALDTLRE
+1607 
-1620 DFPDL
+1620 
-1625 YRAINDTPSDSSFGT
+1625 
-1640 ELRDIQSFLQQ
+1640 
-1651 RINEAEEAG
+1651 
-1660 ITYNPG
+1660 
-1666 GYMAWDVLG
+1666 
-1675 EMKKNL
+1675 
-1681 SLAALE
+1681 
-1687 NTSKFPSGLSRDMAA
+1687 
-1702 VKKMEGDASH
+1702 
-1712 ESMAPWVGQRGMA
+1712 
-1725 VAGNQVNS
+1725 
-1733 NVNPDDFAIDLGSL
+1733 
-1747 KPGDDYIDYGFAFVS
+1747 
-1762 FNPSVPTYYAN
+1762 
-1773 GKGDRFIIR
+1773 
-1782 YIGQEGTKVYYFG
+1782 
-1795 DQENFADRAHR
+1795 
-1806 ADGGALVIPRK
+1806 
-1817 AHGVVSSVQKMQDGT
+1817 
-1832 TIIYVVLDGKDG
+1832 
-1844 AYKGPIDNAN
+1844 
-1854 SSIEMVK
+1854 
-1861 TKKRETVDV
+1861 
-1870 EVRTPRKY
+1870 RTPRKY

-1907 YELDPDTPVMDR
+1907 YELDPNTPVMDR

-1933 SESAAGKMPEDTTYE
+1933 SESAVGKMPEDTTYE

-1981 IVDIAREVQSVYSGI
+1981 IVDIAREVQSVYNGI
-1996 AKTVD
+1996 AETVD
-2001 MPGLYE
+2001 MPALYE

-2025 LRDALAPLS
+2025 LRKALAPLS
-2034 SMLDAL
+2034 NMLSAL

-2147 LLVAANDE
+2147 LLVAANNE
-2155 VAFSKFDR
+2155 VAFAKFDR
-2163 NRNPISTTEALK
+2163 NRNQISTTEALK

-2191 IKNARDYGKKLKN
+2191 IKNVRGYDKKLKN
-2204 EKINKL
+2204 EKITKL

-2234 DIDYT
+2234 DINYT
-2239 RKVAENS
+2239 RNVAENS

-2285 IKVTGTKWVTRGG
+2285 IKVTGTKWVTRYG

-2308 DAQMADTEATVSEP
+2308 DAQMAETEATVSEP

-2328 SAMMLFAPDRA
+2328 SAMMLFASDRA
-2339 AGAFYRTILDQSEQW
+2339 AGTFYRTILDQSEQW

-2359 WNLLNSI
+2359 FELLNSI
-2366 KDFARENFPLLSN
+2366 KDFARENFLLLSN
-2379 PERAADK
+2379 PERAAEK

-2392 NNFDAYSDPTALYLA
+2392 SNFDAYSDPTALYLA

-2412 SAWIKSNAARNINS
+2412 SAWIKSNAAQNINS
-2426 AIQMADIDAIDD
+2426 AIQMADVDAIDD

-2453 GSSVY
+2453 GSSAY
-2458 SSKIVS
+2458 NSKIVS

-2492 GIDFFGYKVFAKAMK
+2492 GIDLFGYKVFAKAMK
-2507 QFISPKSR
+2507 QFISPKAR

-2538 AAQVKSKLAKA
+2538 AEQVKSKLSRA
-2549 FDSFENKAMSPLQK
+2549 FDSFENKAMSPLQI

-2593 NALRTFNDVAIAGGA
+2593 NALRTFNDVAISGGA

-2649 GSYSWDRTHRGQDT
+2649 GSYRWDHTNRGQDT
-2663 GGQGGYSSTAGGKF
+2663 GGQGGYSSTAGGKKF

-2685 VGGTI
+2685 VGGTL

-2698 FVLGPLGR
+2698 LVLGPLGR

-2718 LTDNY
+2718 LTENH

-2765 RRAGVDTGNFL
+2765 RRAGVETGDFL

-2784 ARLQKDLKQHLPL
+2784 ARLQKDLKQHIPL

-2820 GNKTYAAP
+2820 DNKTYAAP

-2835 RGFALG
+2835 LGFALG

-2853 YRYGAVNIW
+2853 YRYGTVNIW
-2862 GDIFEGDWLDFA
+2862 GDTFEGDWLDFA

-2905 DVPVMQAAVA
+2905 DVPVMQVAVA
-2915 DLRERRAAI
+2915 DLRERRATI

-2951 AERREAKIQTF
+2951 AERREAKIQAF

-3020 TNIIPKQDK
+3020 TNIVPKQDK
-3029 NTGEVTEPNYF
+3029 DTGEVTEPNYF

-3068 SNFKNIYKEYK
+3068 ANFKNVHKEYK

-3098 RKKYQAAVEKVQEEY
+3098 RKKYQAEIEKVQEEY

-3119 VLTPV
+3119 ALTPV

-3193 ITNGIKEIKSLKDQG
+3193 ITNGIKEIKSLKNQG

>member
-1 MAIKK
+1 MAIRP
-6 GFGSSSIANIAN
+6 GFGITNIVGGGALDNFLPEAN
-18 GNKLDD
+18 K
-24 FSLKSNNNTNNN
+24 NTEN
-36 TNKQPTDR
+36 QSTDR
-44 GWLPAPYNI
+44 GWLPAPYNV

-58 NAGGNTTNYGNN
+58 DAGNNTTNYGNN

-102 RVSIDNGRI
+102 RVGIENGRL

-122 DTAQQLRNIF
+122 DTAKQLRSIF
-132 KEMEGQTYNTEAL
+132 KEMEGQTYNTESL

-154 DLQKMAEDN
+154 DLQKMAEAN

-178 QTATSPNPH
+178 QTATGPNPH
-187 MLTYSDLLRIGN
+187 MLTYADLLRIGN
-199 NVAVGRQEDALNS
+199 NVAVGKQEDALNS
-212 DKLLF
+212 DKLIF

-234 AKEFAK
+234 AKEFAE

-247 PVGHSKNLAEA
+247 PVGHAKDLAEA
-258 FENRSADPLISG
+258 WENRSADTLISG
-270 KRRAWSQLNT
+270 KRRAWSQLNA

-312 ERFNDFVFTAS
+312 ERFNDFVFITS
-323 INAMNGLTSG
+323 INAMNGLTAG
-333 LDFST
+333 LDFAT
-338 KWYDA
+338 EWYNA
-343 VFGNVLGLPR
+343 PFGNIFGLPR
-353 LVGNI
+353 LIGNI
-358 SNVVSNGW
+358 NNVAENGG
-366 DWNKFWESDVVD
+366 DWSKFWESDVVD
-378 KQVEEMNDV
+378 KQVEEMNDA

-398 TPGSTMLGATLGG
+398 TPGSTMLGAALGG
-411 IEGMVASIAYNVVS
+411 IEGTIASIAYNVVS
-425 ANIGQELG
+425 ASIGQEL
-433 AKAVN
+433 AAQIVN
-438 KGLTVAGKVLEK
+438 KGITAAGNALELS
-450 TGQGVKISATIEG
+450 GHGVRISATISG

-478 VTRTGHTITNA
+478 VTGTGYTIANA
-489 TRGTAEL
+489 TKGTAEL
-496 SIVLPKFLVEKRPG
+496 SVVLPRFLVEKFPG
-510 ITRAI
+510 IARVI
-515 TESAFSIQAAS
+515 TEGAFSIQAAS

-531 AGMAGSDIGV
+531 AGMAGSDVGV
-541 FVTKTTPTFES
+541 FVTNTNPAFQS
-552 LFGNGTHSQ
+552 LFNNGTQ
-561 SLALATQGTKTVGY
+561 SLAMITQGAKTVGNS
-575 RFMLGKKSLDSMR
+575 FILSKQALDSMR

-602 VGNYNAI
+602 AGNYFAI

-628 ASYVAMN
+628 LTYVATN
-635 TAKDVAI
+635 TARDVAI
-642 AAALGIGGAT
+642 SAALGVGGAT
-652 INHFRQISRMSKI
+652 INHFRQISKMSKI
-665 APTRVVDAVQI
+665 APTRVVDAAQV
-676 GADNSANGFYT
+676 GADNSASGFYT
-687 SSTSAQ
+687 STASAQ
-693 TAAKTKAKS
+693 ATAQT
-702 AEKTAAQAKAE
+702 KAE
-713 PAQETYTEMTKAFNS
+713 PAQETYVELTKLFNS

-743 TQATVVPGSSSV
+743 AQATVVPGSSSV

-763 TTGIIRDNKLI
+763 ATGIIKDNKLI

-787 VSSARDLSTGEE
+787 VSSARDLATGEE
-799 TTDITFHLDFD
+799 TTDVTFHLDFD
-810 SANKELQKS
+810 SANDELQKS

-884 QMSPETAVEFTNSV
+884 QMTPETAVEFTNSV
-898 RSIDLDELGA
+898 RSIDLDSLAA

-915 ELPAPQLRVPNNTE
+915 ELPAPQLRVPKNAE

-937 VATARAVAQYNGD
+937 VATARAVSQYNGD
-950 RGVAIPTR
+950 RGVVIPTK
-958 IDADTVDIA
+958 IDADTVDIV
-967 RRRRMTTDTIF
+967 RRRRMVNERTFVGTTEND
-978 YAQQPTE
+978 YQQTE
-985 FQAPEEDILGNK
+985 
-997 RDDNG
+997 
-1002 VINEYFGWNAEMDFA
+1002 Y
-1017 LGGAGKSVD
+1017 
-1026 AYKPGTESTT
+1026 
-1036 DNRYTSLQ
+1036 
-1044 NIIDKNP
+1044 NP
-1051 NSASL
+1051 ITLHTN
-1056 LRRQIGKTD
+1056 
-1065 YDLASGL
+1065 LASGEENTWSGDAPTGAMSYAIGEDTDYLFAEDIMTAKDLKNTYRTTGKIKDYNDFLAL
-1072 AALWLVQYINDFGGA
+1072 AALGHI
-1087 SALVNGFNV
+1087 SVNGTGVLDIDLIPTGEWDNIEEAVFRQKLYPR
-1096 TTKTAAKDFI
+1096 TPTLRH
-1106 ASLYSG
+1106 SLKAYK
-1112 IPNAGAGNFTTPWF
+1112 
-1126 TADSIY
+1126 
-1132 DLTYRIG
+1132 
-1139 DESRV
+1139 E
-1144 PNSMIAWKVTD
+1144 
-1155 NGNERLRMLDKTP
+1155 MLDS
-1168 GAVGDKSLFEYYRDE
+1168 G
-1183 KGLVTDVILMS
+1183 VIS
-1194 PDLYFNILK
+1194 PDRIHEGIEFRKTFTQEEKALK
-1203 TEQGLTDEYI
+1203 FLDQ
-1213 NDIMDGSDY
+1213 
-1222 YVEKISNKEQIDV
+1222 
-1235 PYLLYEKNSLGGYSG
+1235 YEKF
-1250 QEGRHRMAAAKRSGL
+1250 
-1265 RWAPVTITHPSGV
+1265 
-1278 DIDDILSRYASS
+1278 
-1290 SKVGATVNYTEW
+1290 
-1302 VSSLITLTSPYSD
+1302 LIKN
-1315 PVERFSKAIDEKL
+1315 VERARKWLDKQTGSRPQSYVLEDGWQKL
-1328 QEAKD
+1328 
-1333 AIAAYNRVY
+1333 
-1342 SGNEPLAGVHELLNI
+1342 
-1357 VENNKKQI
+1357 
-1365 VEFISSPSVEKSND
+1365 
-1379 IYNKVAKKAV
+1379 
-1389 KNFSNGIKEAI
+1389 
-1400 SKDGIKANIDF
+1400 
-1411 YLPGY
+1411 
-1416 IDKETG
+1416 
-1422 IAHLFTTD
+1422 
-1430 NVSIGLSNPDE
+1430 
-1441 AQPNIHVPRGT
+1441 RGT
-1452 KVLRSDYLPY
+1452 A
-1462 ITEDEAKNI
+1462 ENM
-1471 NGDISG
+1471 
-1477 YHYII
+1477 
-1482 DTKNGYEKR
+1482 
-1491 GDDFYINKPNGDKHN
+1491 
-1506 PLAIEFTP
+1506 
-1514 KNTAIYYYDNAKNY
+1514 
-1528 GDLTNKLFKP
+1528 
-1538 LHDKKYLHDIYKVI
+1538 YK
-1552 LPGGDINQKT
+1552 
-1562 NPKLRTTK
+1562 
-1570 SLGIIPETNLTSF
+1570 
-1583 TNDLINRWDE
+1583 
-1593 LAAKNSKGLSLIDM
+1593 
-1607 YSATTNALDTLRE
+1607 DTLRE
-1620 DFPDL
+1620 GVRKDLATNGKRIVNPIVVPAQVDFEKGIAFFAPGEIRFANKVANGNDDASEYLIHLPKGTKVVQYAYPSTGYGTKYEWVADLSSGYNDAGREILDPDEGSYGPKEL
-1625 YRAINDTPSDSSFGT
+1625 FVNNPNGKKYTPKSLEYDPSTYMIHDNDNRFSSESYTQVGKDLLKPTGAVTGHTDDEKYNMYELTKPSGVVNRINSFLRKYGPIEDSIENRWKIIKEDQFRNGDVSSWNVSATPGFLTYTIKSLIRANDFSVNDDYVLT
-1640 ELRDIQSFLQQ
+1640 EGSALSKELATAKHAGKNAVSQFMNELEDVLRDNVIQYLRDNNLMKDGDYVLAYAIGQSDDWDTRLPDKVVEDTISAVDDLVEKYKDKIPSGYSKYLQQ
-1651 RINEAEEAG
+1651 I
-1660 ITYNPG
+1660 
-1666 GYMAWDVLG
+1666 
-1675 EMKKNL
+1675 
-1681 SLAALE
+1681 
-1687 NTSKFPSGLSRDMAA
+1687 
-1702 VKKMEGDASH
+1702 
-1712 ESMAPWVGQRGMA
+1712 
-1725 VAGNQVNS
+1725 
-1733 NVNPDDFAIDLGSL
+1733 
-1747 KPGDDYIDYGFAFVS
+1747 IDYGTRGSHSVENVPMLFTHRGLNDIGNNINRANADIPFVS
-1762 FNPSVPTYYAN
+1762 AMPGDHITTNDFMFTSFNAMAPFYYSGSAPSATGHQYILTIGTPKGGEIYYY
-1773 GKGDRFIIR
+1773 GDRNSDFNSR
-1782 YIGQEGTKVYYFG
+1782 VHY
-1795 DQENFADRAHR
+1795 N
-1806 ADGGALVIPRK
+1806 DGGAAVIPIGSGMTVTSRVELTPDITWLTLVRDSK
-1817 AHGVVSSVQKMQDGT
+1817 DGT
-1832 TIIYVVLDGKDG
+1832 PYS
-1844 AYKGPIDNAN
+1844 GPIDKDVRT
-1854 SSIEMVK
+1854 IEEVNVK
-1861 TKKRETVDV
+1861 RRKTIDV
-1870 EVRTPRKY
+1870 ETRTPRKY
-1878 VVTENGLTKGSF
+1878 VVTENGLTKESF
-1890 SDIQEALDY
+1890 SDVQEALDY

-1907 YELDPDTPVMDR
+1907 YELDSDTPVMDR

-1948 APKFDASGN
+1948 APKFDASGH
-1957 IERFNGL
+1957 IERFNDL

-1981 IVDIAREVQSVYSGI
+1981 IVDIAREVQAVYNGI
-1996 AKTVD
+1996 AETVD
-2001 MPGLYE
+2001 MPALYE

-2014 EGVEQPTVSPE
+2014 EDVEQPTVSPE
-2025 LRDALAPLS
+2025 LREALSPLS

-2074 HPDRAVDVDNPATVT
+2074 HPDRAVDVDNPAAVT

-2155 VAFSKFDR
+2155 VAFAKFDR

-2191 IKNARDYGKKLKN
+2191 IKNARGYDKKLKN

-2210 EDNYDDKSVI
+2210 EDNYDDKNVI
-2220 DAIEEAYAAKDFAK
+2220 DAIEETYAAKDFAK

-2239 RKVAENS
+2239 RNVAENS
-2246 RTLGYRRT
+2246 RILGYRRT
-2254 LTINNIKGS
+2254 LTINNLKGS
-2263 ALRFGTNN
+2263 ALRFGSNN
-2271 GFRGIANDIRKASY
+2271 GFRGIANDIRRASH
-2285 IKVTGTKWVTRGG
+2285 IKVTGTKWVTRYG

-2308 DAQMADTEATVSEP
+2308 DAQMAETEATVSEP

-2359 WNLLNSI
+2359 RGLLNDI
-2366 KDFARENFPLLSN
+2366 KDFARQNFPLLSN
-2379 PERAADK
+2379 PEKAAEK
-2386 LFQKLT
+2386 LFQQLT
-2392 NNFDAYSDPTALYLA
+2392 RNFNAYNDPTALYLA

-2412 SAWIKSNAARNINS
+2412 SAWIKNNAVRNINS
-2426 AIQMADIDAIDD
+2426 AIQMADVDAMDD

-2453 GSSVY
+2453 GSAVY
-2458 SSKIVS
+2458 NSKIVS
-2464 ALQRATYASTLWFN
+2464 ALQRATYAATLWFN
-2478 PSPMIGN
+2478 PSPMVGN

-2507 QFISPKSR
+2507 QFISPKAR
-2515 AIAKTELGELDT
+2515 AVAKTELGDLDS

-2538 AAQVKSKLAKA
+2538 AAQVKSKLTRA

-2593 NALRTFNDVAIAGGA
+2593 NALRTFNDVAIAGGP
-2608 GTTPGVASSNLGRMA
+2608 GTTPGVATSNLGRMA
-2623 FVLKTFSLRNWDDF
+2623 FILKTFSLRNWDDF
-2637 IEMTKQIGYGRS
+2637 IEMTEQIGHGRS
-2649 GSYSWDRTHRGQDT
+2649 GSFKWDRTRRGRDT
-2663 GGQGGYSSTAGGKF
+2663 GGQGGYSSTAGSRKF
-2677 DYKKAGRF
+2677 NYKKAGRF
-2685 VGGTI
+2685 LGGTL

-2718 LTDNY
+2718 LTENY

-2765 RRAGVDTGNFL
+2765 RRAGVETGDFL

-2810 MDRGYSFNSN
+2810 MDRGYSYNSN

-2828 QTLHDTI
+2828 QTLHDVLL
-2835 RGFALG
+2835 GFTLG
-2841 KSATSNAQAYNK
+2841 KNATSNAQAYNK

-2879 LAGDLNMVKFDT
+2879 LAGDLNMAKFDT
-2891 TRTNYNGVFHGSYN
+2891 TRTDYSGVFHGSYN

-2915 DLRERRAAI
+2915 DLRERRATI
-2924 IRGYNE
+2924 IREYNE

-2975 AGNALSDKQINTLM
+2975 AGSALSDKQINTLM

-3020 TNIIPKQDK
+3020 TNIVPKQDK
-3029 NTGEVTEPNYF
+3029 DTGEVTEPNYF

-3068 SNFKNIYKEYK
+3068 ADFKNVYKEYK
-3079 NRVNDLNDKAYSAA
+3079 KRVSELNDKAYSAA

-3098 RKKYQAAVEKVQEEY
+3098 RKKYQAEVEKVQEEY

-3119 VLTPV
+3119 ALTPV

>member
-6 GFGSSSIANIAN
+6 GFGSSSIDNIAN

-24 FSLKSNNNTNNN
+24 FSLKSNNNTNKN
-36 TNKQPTDR
+36 TNNLPTDR

-132 KEMEGQTYNTEAL
+132 KEMEGQTYNTESL

-154 DLQKMAEDN
+154 DLQKMSEDN

-178 QTATSPNPH
+178 QTATGPNPH
-187 MLTYSDLLRIGN
+187 MLTYADLLRIGN

-212 DKLLF
+212 DKLIF

-234 AKEFAK
+234 AKEFAE

-298 GSEGGPANV
+298 GSKGGPANV
-307 VMSGT
+307 VLSGT

-333 LDFST
+333 LDFAT
-338 KWYDA
+338 KWYNA
-343 VFGNVLGLPR
+343 AFGNVLGLPR
-353 LVGNI
+353 LIGNI
-358 SNVVSNGW
+358 SNVVGNGG
-366 DWNKFWESDVVD
+366 DWSKFWESDVVD

-398 TPGSTMLGATLGG
+398 TPGSTMLGAISGG
-411 IEGMVASIAYNVVS
+411 LEGAIASIAYNVVS
-425 ANIGQELG
+425 ANIGQEMV
-433 AKAVN
+433 AQAVN
-438 KGLTVAGKVLEK
+438 KGLTTAGNALELS
-450 TGQGVKISATIEG
+450 GQGIRISATIEG
-463 AAGKLQGV
+463 AAGKLQDL
-471 TSMNGSM
+471 TSMNGNL
-478 VTRTGHTITNA
+478 VTGIGNTIANA

-496 SIVLPKFLVEKRPG
+496 SVVLPKFLVEKFPG
-510 ITRAI
+510 IARAI
-515 TESAFSIQAAS
+515 TEGAFSIQAAS

-541 FVTKTTPTFES
+541 FVTNTSPAFKS
-552 LFGNGTHSQ
+552 LFNNGAQ
-561 SLALATQGTKTVGY
+561 SLALIAQGAKTVGNK
-575 RFMLGKKSLDSMR
+575 FMLGKQALDSMR

-602 VGNYNAI
+602 AGNYNTI

-628 ASYVAMN
+628 ASYVAIN

-652 INHFRQISRMSKI
+652 FNHFRQISKMSKI
-665 APTRVVDAVQI
+665 APTRMVDAVQT

-687 SSTSAQ
+687 SSTSSK
-693 TAAKTKAKS
+693 TTAKTK
-702 AEKTAAQAKAE
+702 TE
-713 PAQETYTEMTKAFNS
+713 PAQEAHDEVTNIFNS

-763 TTGIIRDNKLI
+763 ATGVIRDNKLI

-787 VSSARDLSTGEE
+787 ISSARDLATGEE

-898 RSIDLDELGA
+898 RSIDLDDLAA
-908 RIYGEGP
+908 RVYGEGP
-915 ELPAPQLRVPNNTE
+915 ELPAPQLRIPKNPE

-950 RGVAIPTR
+950 RGVVIPTR
-958 IDADTVDIA
+958 IDADTVDIV
-967 RRRRMTTDTIF
+967 RRRRMVNERTFIGTTENDYQQTEYNPITLHTDISSGEENSWSGDAPNGAMSYAIGQDTDYVF
-978 YAQQPTE
+978 A
-985 FQAPEEDILGNK
+985 EDIMTSKNISDAYRSDGKIKDYNDIIALSAFSRMQPDDIYGVSITLSTALEREAGIEESLFRDYIQITRGAIDRNRKNFRTFAKGDTPFTKDDIHNFFERQRSFTQESKTLRNLDSYEKLMIRSYDRAIKWLRDNYSSSEVISPVDKMLNLAYSARVKYTDVLRKGVANDLKEKGKTIVTPIVVPAELSDNK
-997 RDDNG
+997 TIAFFSPANIRLASNVADG
-1002 VINEYFGWNAEMDFA
+1002 VEGDNEYFIHLPKGTKVIQYAYYDAYGRRKYEWVADISNGYVDGGRNILNKEEGSYGPKELFA
-1017 LGGAGKSVD
+1017 KTPDGKVYKPKSLEYDPSSYMIRSVD
-1026 AYKPGTESTT
+1026 DRFSSST
-1036 DNRYTSLQ
+1036 YT
-1044 NIIDKNP
+1044 
-1051 NSASL
+1051 
-1056 LRRQIGKTD
+1056 QIGKDLLEPTGAVTGYNDGQFNMYELTKPSGIVNNVNGFLRKYGLMEDSMANRWDMLLKNAFHNGDVTEFSVTETTPGYITSTIKSLIHRDLNSIDNGFVFTEGSKLSEAVRLAKHAGKDATSFFMNELEDVLSTD
-1065 YDLASGL
+1065 IIQYLKDNDIRASGDGVMSWMIGKSDNWTTSL
-1072 AALWLVQYINDFGGA
+1072 PKELIEKTLSDV
-1087 SALVNGFNV
+1087 SALVER
-1096 TTKTAAKDFI
+1096 
-1106 ASLYSG
+1106 Y
-1112 IPNAGAGNFTTPWF
+1112 
-1126 TADSIY
+1126 
-1132 DLTYRIG
+1132 
-1139 DESRV
+1139 
-1144 PNSMIAWKVTD
+1144 NSK
-1155 NGNERLRMLDKTP
+1155 LP
-1168 GAVGDKSLFEYYRDE
+1168 S
-1183 KGLVTDVILMS
+1183 
-1194 PDLYFNILK
+1194 
-1203 TEQGLTDEYI
+1203 
-1213 NDIMDGSDY
+1213 
-1222 YVEKISNKEQIDV
+1222 
-1235 PYLLYEKNSLGGYSG
+1235 GYSG
-1250 QEGRHRMAAAKRSGL
+1250 YLQQVIDYGTRGSHRVKGTPMIFTHRGL
-1265 RWAPVTITHPSGV
+1265 NE
-1278 DIDDILSRYASS
+1278 
-1290 SKVGATVNYTEW
+1290 VGN
-1302 VSSLITLTSPYSD
+1302 
-1315 PVERFSKAIDEKL
+1315 RF
-1328 QEAKD
+1328 
-1333 AIAAYNRVY
+1333 NR
-1342 SGNEPLAGVHELLNI
+1342 A
-1357 VENNKKQI
+1357 
-1365 VEFISSPSVEKSND
+1365 
-1379 IYNKVAKKAV
+1379 
-1389 KNFSNGIKEAI
+1389 
-1400 SKDGIKANIDF
+1400 
-1411 YLPGY
+1411 
-1416 IDKETG
+1416 
-1422 IAHLFTTD
+1422 
-1430 NVSIGLSNPDE
+1430 
-1441 AQPNIHVPRGT
+1441 
-1452 KVLRSDYLPY
+1452 
-1462 ITEDEAKNI
+1462 
-1471 NGDISG
+1471 NGDLP
-1477 YHYII
+1477 
-1482 DTKNGYEKR
+1482 
-1491 GDDFYINKPNGDKHN
+1491 F
-1506 PLAIEFTP
+1506 A
-1514 KNTAIYYYDNAKNY
+1514 NA
-1528 GDLTNKLFKP
+1528 
-1538 LHDKKYLHDIYKVI
+1538 
-1552 LPGGDINQKT
+1552 
-1562 NPKLRTTK
+1562 
-1570 SLGIIPETNLTSF
+1570 
-1583 TNDLINRWDE
+1583 
-1593 LAAKNSKGLSLIDM
+1593 
-1607 YSATTNALDTLRE
+1607 
-1620 DFPDL
+1620 
-1625 YRAINDTPSDSSFGT
+1625 
-1640 ELRDIQSFLQQ
+1640 
-1651 RINEAEEAG
+1651 
-1660 ITYNPG
+1660 
-1666 GYMAWDVLG
+1666 
-1675 EMKKNL
+1675 
-1681 SLAALE
+1681 
-1687 NTSKFPSGLSRDMAA
+1687 
-1702 VKKMEGDASH
+1702 
-1712 ESMAPWVGQRGMA
+1712 
-1725 VAGNQVNS
+1725 
-1733 NVNPDDFAIDLGSL
+1733 
-1747 KPGDDYIDYGFAFVS
+1747 KPGDHLVSNDFMFTS
-1762 FNPSVPTYYAN
+1762 FNAMTPFGYAN
-1773 GKGDRFIIR
+1773 EANGTHQYVLTIGTPEGSEMYYYGDKDNDFNSRIH
-1782 YIGQEGTKVYYFG
+1782 Y
-1795 DQENFADRAHR
+1795 N
-1806 ADGGALVIPRK
+1806 DGGAAVIPI
-1817 AHGVVSSVQKMQDGT
+1817 GSGMTVVSRVELTPDIT
-1832 TIIYVVLDGKDG
+1832 WLTIVRDGKDG
-1844 AYKGPIDNAN
+1844 TPYSGPIDKD
-1854 SSIEMVK
+1854 VK
-1861 TKKRETVDV
+1861 TIEEVNVKRRKTIDIET
-1870 EVRTPRKY
+1870 RTPRKY

-1919 PPVTTDSLYNPAVR
+1919 PPVTTDSLYNPSVR

-1948 APKFDASGN
+1948 VPKFDASGN

-1981 IVDIAREVQSVYSGI
+1981 IVDIAREVQSVYNGL
-1996 AKTVD
+1996 AKNIN

-2191 IKNARDYGKKLKN
+2191 IKNARGYGKKLKG

-2220 DAIEEAYAAKDFAK
+2220 DAIEESYAARDFAK
-2234 DIDYT
+2234 DINYT
-2239 RKVAENS
+2239 RNVAENS

-2263 ALRFGTNN
+2263 ALRFGSNN
-2271 GFRGIANDIRKASY
+2271 GFRGISNDIRKASY

-2308 DAQMADTEATVSEP
+2308 DAQMAETEATVSEP

-2328 SAMMLFAPDRA
+2328 SAIMLFNPDRA
-2339 AGAFYRTILDQSEQW
+2339 ARAFYRTILDQSEQW
-2354 ATQGG
+2354 ANRGG
-2359 WNLLNSI
+2359 WSLLNSI

-2379 PERAADK
+2379 PERAAET
-2386 LFQKLT
+2386 LFQQLT
-2392 NNFDAYSDPTALYLA
+2392 RNFDAYSDPTALYLA

-2412 SAWIKSNAARNINS
+2412 STWIKKMAATHINS
-2426 AIQMADIDAIDD
+2426 AIQMADVDAMDD
-2438 RTIDAIDQIMTKALV
+2438 RTIGAIDQIMTKALV

-2492 GIDFFGYKVFAKAMK
+2492 GIDFFHYKVFAKAMK
-2507 QFISPKSR
+2507 QFINPKAR

-2538 AAQVKSKLAKA
+2538 AAQVKSKLARA

-2581 LMYPKDP
+2581 LIYPKDP

-2649 GSYSWDRTHRGQDT
+2649 GSYYWDRTNRGQDT
-2663 GGQGGYSSTAGGKF
+2663 GGQGGYSSTAGSKKF

-2685 VGGTI
+2685 VGGTL

-2784 ARLQKDLKQHLPL
+2784 ARLQKDIKQHLPL

-2841 KSATSNAQAYNK
+2841 KNATSNAQAYNK
-2853 YRYGAVNIW
+2853 YRYGTVNIW

-2915 DLRERRAAI
+2915 DLRERRATI

-2951 AERREAKIQTF
+2951 AERREAKIKTF
-2962 TEDVQRLVDEYQK
+2962 TDDVQRLVDEYQK

-3020 TNIIPKQDK
+3020 TNIVPKQDK
-3029 NTGEVTEPNYF
+3029 DTGKVTEPNYF

-3068 SNFKNIYKEYK
+3068 SNFKNVYKEYK
-3079 NRVNDLNDKAYSAA
+3079 NRVSELNDKAYSAA
-3093 KGSAD
+3093 KSSAD
-3098 RKKYQAAVEKVQEEY
+3098 RKKYQAEVEKVQEEY
-3113 LNQLYT
+3113 MNQLYT
-3119 VLTPV
+3119 ALTPV

-3193 ITNGIKEIKSLKDQG
+3193 ITNGIKEIKALKNQG
-3208 KISQAKS
+3208 KTAQAKS

-3228 LSARNNDVIELRSLL
+3228 LSARNNDVLELRSLL

>member
-18 GNKLDD
+18 GNMLDD
-24 FSLKSNNNTNNN
+24 FLPESNKNTNNP
-36 TNKQPTDR
+36 PTDR

-102 RVSIDNGRI
+102 RVSIENGRI

-163 MKNLDALNEMNYSIS
+163 MSNLDTLNEMNYSIS
-178 QTATSPNPH
+178 QTATGPNPH
-187 MLTYSDLLRIGN
+187 MLTYEDLLRIGN
-199 NVAVGRQEDALNS
+199 NVAVGRQEDAINS
-212 DKLLF
+212 DKLIF

-234 AKEFAK
+234 AKEFAE

-247 PVGHSKNLAEA
+247 PVGHAENLAEA
-258 FENRSADPLISG
+258 WENRSADTLISG
-270 KRRAWSQLNT
+270 KRRAWSQLNA

-333 LDFST
+333 LDFAT
-338 KWYDA
+338 KWYNA
-343 VFGNVLGLPR
+343 AFGNILGLPR
-353 LVGNI
+353 LIGNI
-358 SNVVSNGW
+358 SNVVGNGW

-378 KQVEEMNDV
+378 KQVEEMNDA

-398 TPGSTMLGATLGG
+398 TPGSTMLGATIGG
-411 IEGMVASIAYNVVS
+411 IEGAVASIAFNVVS
-425 ANIGQELG
+425 ANIGQEL
-433 AKAVN
+433 AAQVVN
-438 KGLTVAGKVLEK
+438 KGLTTAGNALELS
-450 TGQGVKISATIEG
+450 GQGIRISATIEG

-478 VTRTGHTITNA
+478 VTGTGYTIANA

-496 SIVLPKFLVEKRPG
+496 SVVLPKFLVEKFPG
-510 ITRAI
+510 IARAI

-541 FVTKTTPTFES
+541 LVTNTNPAFKS
-552 LFGNGTHSQ
+552 LFNNGAQ
-561 SLALATQGTKTVGY
+561 SLALITQGAKTVGNK
-575 RFMLGKKSLDSMR
+575 FMLGKQALDSMR

-602 VGNYNAI
+602 AGNYNTI

-628 ASYVAMN
+628 ASYVAIN
-635 TAKDVAI
+635 TARDVAI

-676 GADNSANGFYT
+676 GVDNSANGFYT

-693 TAAKTKAKS
+693 ST
-702 AEKTAAQAKAE
+702 AQAKTE
-713 PAQETYTEMTKAFNS
+713 PTQETHAEVTNLFNS

-763 TTGIIRDNKLI
+763 ATGIIKDNKLI

-787 VSSARDLSTGEE
+787 VSSARDLATGEE
-799 TTDITFHLDFD
+799 TTDVTFHLDFD
-810 SANKELQKS
+810 SANNELQKS

-866 VLYLKPEEF
+866 ILYLKPEEF

-884 QMSPETAVEFTNSV
+884 QMSPEIVVEFTNSV
-898 RSIDLDELGA
+898 RSVDLDGLAA

-915 ELPAPQLRVPNNTE
+915 ELPAPQLRIPKNPE

-937 VATARAVAQYNGD
+937 VATARAVSQYNGD
-950 RGVAIPTR
+950 RGVVIPTR
-958 IDADTVDIA
+958 IDANTVDIV
-967 RRRRMTTDTIF
+967 RRRRMVTERVF
-978 YAQQPTE
+978 YGGQPSEASSTE
-985 FQAPEEDILGNK
+985 GGLRGQDAAFVENI
-997 RDDNG
+997 DN
-1002 VINEYFGWNAEMDFA
+1002 
-1017 LGGAGKSVD
+1017 S
-1026 AYKPGTESTT
+1026 
-1036 DNRYTSLQ
+1036 SLS
-1044 NIIDKNP
+1044 DK
-1051 NSASL
+1051 
-1056 LRRQIGKTD
+1056 
-1065 YDLASGL
+1065 
-1072 AALWLVQYINDFGGA
+1072 
-1087 SALVNGFNV
+1087 
-1096 TTKTAAKDFI
+1096 
-1106 ASLYSG
+1106 
-1112 IPNAGAGNFTTPWF
+1112 
-1126 TADSIY
+1126 
-1132 DLTYRIG
+1132 
-1139 DESRV
+1139 
-1144 PNSMIAWKVTD
+1144 M
-1155 NGNERLRMLDKTP
+1155 
-1168 GAVGDKSLFEYYRDE
+1168 
-1183 KGLVTDVILMS
+1183 
-1194 PDLYFNILK
+1194 
-1203 TEQGLTDEYI
+1203 
-1213 NDIMDGSDY
+1213 
-1222 YVEKISNKEQIDV
+1222 KEQIINNVEKYYTSPKKVDGVELSYLDWTSLKLYQMSPSEYTNRARELLDKDEHDYSDV
-1235 PYLLYEKNSLGGYSG
+1235 IELRTRSLVGTINKHKQERPRLYRIEGINGQTYTAGDTVALPLASFSKSTDIFTKSGRYLTTKMYTPGDEYYIIEIEPGKYGSLDISDIAVKPEQQEVLVSDSFTVKSIEEMDTPPGDIKSSKCYKVVLTPTDVDAGVEQVGARLSSPYAGEDNVLFDEYGVKVKRVTIGDQDVQIDYEIADRIAELNEKGFRTYNSHSGIAADHESPGDAGGGYIQFNG
-1250 QEGRHRMAAAKRSGL
+1250 
-1265 RWAPVTITHPSGV
+1265 
-1278 DIDDILSRYASS
+1278 
-1290 SKVGATVNYTEW
+1290 
-1302 VSSLITLTSPYSD
+1302 
-1315 PVERFSKAIDEKL
+1315 AIDNEKL
-1328 QEAKD
+1328 S
-1333 AIAAYNRVY
+1333 AI
-1342 SGNEPLAGVHELLNI
+1342 
-1357 VENNKKQI
+1357 
-1365 VEFISSPSVEKSND
+1365 
-1379 IYNKVAKKAV
+1379 KKAADAADMV
-1389 KNFSNGIKEAI
+1389 AYEEYNTFYGPVMLVYQEKF
-1400 SKDGIKANIDF
+1400 KDG
-1411 YLPGY
+1411 
-1416 IDKETG
+1416 
-1422 IAHLFTTD
+1422 
-1430 NVSIGLSNPDE
+1430 
-1441 AQPNIHVPRGT
+1441 
-1452 KVLRSDYLPY
+1452 RS
-1462 ITEDEAKNI
+1462 
-1471 NGDISG
+1471 
-1477 YHYII
+1477 
-1482 DTKNGYEKR
+1482 
-1491 GDDFYINKPNGDKHN
+1491 
-1506 PLAIEFTP
+1506 
-1514 KNTAIYYYDNAKNY
+1514 
-1528 GDLTNKLFKP
+1528 
-1538 LHDKKYLHDIYKVI
+1538 
-1552 LPGGDINQKT
+1552 
-1562 NPKLRTTK
+1562 
-1570 SLGIIPETNLTSF
+1570 
-1583 TNDLINRWDE
+1583 
-1593 LAAKNSKGLSLIDM
+1593 
-1607 YSATTNALDTLRE
+1607 
-1620 DFPDL
+1620 
-1625 YRAINDTPSDSSFGT
+1625 
-1640 ELRDIQSFLQQ
+1640 LRDIIRQAN
-1651 RINEAEEAG
+1651 INTAKHYGLPLKSVFVRVANETPDNKNWLTLLEEQGKFNEGLDYRDDERKRLEKEAG
-1660 ITYNPG
+1660 GHLQDTDELRKN
-1666 GYMAWDVLG
+1666 AWDKFFSELG
-1675 EMKKNL
+1675 
-1681 SLAALE
+1681 
-1687 NTSKFPSGLSRDMAA
+1687 
-1702 VKKMEGDASH
+1702 VKK
-1712 ESMAPWVGQRGMA
+1712 AP
-1725 VAGNQVNS
+1725 
-1733 NVNPDDFAIDLGSL
+1733 
-1747 KPGDDYIDYGFAFVS
+1747 
-1762 FNPSVPTYYAN
+1762 N
-1773 GKGDRFIIR
+1773 G
-1782 YIGQEGTKVYYFG
+1782 T
-1795 DQENFADRAHR
+1795 
-1806 ADGGALVIPRK
+1806 
-1817 AHGVVSSVQKMQDGT
+1817 
-1832 TIIYVVLDGKDG
+1832 
-1844 AYKGPIDNAN
+1844 
-1854 SSIEMVK
+1854 SIEMTKARK
-1861 TKKRETVDV
+1861 TIDV
-1870 EVRTPRKY
+1870 ETRTPRKY

-1907 YELDPDTPVMDR
+1907 YELDPNTPVMDR

-1933 SESAAGKMPEDTTYE
+1933 SESAAGKMSEDTTYE
-1948 APKFDASGN
+1948 APKFDASGH

-1981 IVDIAREVQSVYSGI
+1981 IVDIAREVQSVYNGL
-1996 AKTVD
+1996 AETVD
-2001 MPGLYE
+2001 MSGLYE

-2025 LRDALAPLS
+2025 LREALAPLS
-2034 SMLDAL
+2034 SILSAL

-2155 VAFSKFDR
+2155 VAFAKFDR
-2163 NRNPISTTEALK
+2163 NRNQISTTEALK

-2191 IKNARDYGKKLKN
+2191 IKNARGYDKKLKS

-2210 EDNYDDKSVI
+2210 EGNYDDKSVI

-2234 DIDYT
+2234 DINYT
-2239 RKVAENS
+2239 RNVAENS
-2246 RTLGYRRT
+2246 RILGYRRT

-2263 ALRFGTNN
+2263 ALRFGSNN
-2271 GFRGIANDIRKASY
+2271 GFRGISNDIRKASY
-2285 IKVTGTKWVTRGG
+2285 IKVTGTKWVTRYG

-2308 DAQMADTEATVSEP
+2308 DAQMAETEATVSEP

-2359 WNLLNSI
+2359 WSLLNSI
-2366 KDFARENFPLLSN
+2366 KDFSRENFPLLSN
-2379 PERAADK
+2379 PDRAAEK
-2386 LFQKLT
+2386 LFQQLT
-2392 NNFDAYSDPTALYLA
+2392 RNFDAYSDPTALYLA

-2412 SAWIKSNAARNINS
+2412 STWIKRMAATHINS
-2426 AIQMADIDAIDD
+2426 AIQMADVDAMDD

-2453 GSSVY
+2453 GSAVY

-2507 QFISPKSR
+2507 QFISPKAR
-2515 AIAKTELGELDT
+2515 AIAKTELGDMDT

-2538 AAQVKSKLAKA
+2538 AAQVKSKLARA
-2549 FDSFENKAMSPLQK
+2549 FDSFENKAMSLLQK

-2649 GSYSWDRTHRGQDT
+2649 GSYRWDRTRRGRDT
-2663 GGQGGYSSTAGGKF
+2663 GGQGGYSSTAGKNF

-2685 VGGTI
+2685 VGGTL

-2706 SIWDALGGDPTG
+2706 SILDALGGDPTG

-2765 RRAGVDTGNFL
+2765 RRAGVETGDFL

-2797 GVMTRRVGDMLEL
+2797 GVMTRRIGDMLEL

-2820 GNKTYAAP
+2820 DNKTYAAP
-2828 QTLHDTI
+2828 QTLHDTLL
-2835 RGFALG
+2835 GFTLG

-2853 YRYGAVNIW
+2853 YRYGAVNVW

-2891 TRTNYNGVFHGSYN
+2891 TRTNYSGVFHGSYN

-2915 DLRERRAAI
+2915 DLRERRATI

-2941 LTDEQKKAKA
+2941 LTDEQRKAKA

-2975 AGNALSDKQINTLM
+2975 VGNTLSDKQINTLM

-3009 RYVQAELPDVS
+3009 RYVRAELPDVS
-3020 TNIIPKQDK
+3020 TNIVPKQDK
-3029 NTGEVTEPNYF
+3029 DTGEVTEPNYF

-3068 SNFKNIYKEYK
+3068 TDFKNVYKEYK
-3079 NRVNDLNDKAYSAA
+3079 KRVGELNDKAYSAT

-3098 RKKYQAAVEKVQEEY
+3098 RKKYQAEVEKVQEEY

-3119 VLTPV
+3119 ALTPV

-3158 GLQYNNGND
+3158 GLQYNSGND

-3193 ITNGIKEIKSLKDQG
+3193 ITNGIKEIKSLKNQG